1 MSKLY
6 NIYQVFELMRHIFLF
21 KIPKQNEKPRS
32 RIWGIIFYLVTAIYL
47 TYSLI
52 EMESIGDIV
61 AEWSVIYFATAIYM
75 RYHYAVSTFGIWNY
89 HLFDYPKIVELLKSI
104 QEFHDRLK
112 SDLNINVDLAKHR
125 IVLSVGVVVSMLLC
139 TLPFFIELRTTLL
152 YQQEF
157 LWFYLTTGAF
167 YYVFLSWNSLGS
179 IFYACTL
186 YIKASQISALT
197 NINKRQFVLPKF
209 ERLYFKWFENFSEL
223 VNSFGGIALL
233 NLATI
238 FVSATLGGYLVLNP
252 TSLYNVDMLLYA
264 DVVAL
269 SMLILL
275 IEAGKK
281 VCDDV
286 SMAQ

>member
-1 MSKLY
+1 MRKLY
-6 NIYQVFELMRHIFLF
+6 NIYEVFGLMRHIFLF

-47 TYSLI
+47 AYCLLV
-52 EMESIGDIV
+52 MESILDIV
-61 AEWSVIYFATAIYM
+61 TEWSVIYFATAIYM
-75 RYHYAVSTFGIWNY
+75 RYHYAVSTIGIWNY

-139 TLPFFIELRTTLL
+139 TLPFFIELRTT
-152 YQQEF
+152 YQEDY
-157 LWFYLTTGAF
+157 LWFFLTTGGF

-197 NINKRQFVLPKF
+197 NINEKQFVLPKF

-223 VNSFGGIALL
+223 VNSFGGIALV

-238 FVSATLGGYLVLNP
+238 FVSTTLGGYLVLNP
-252 TSLYNVDMLLYA
+252 TSTYNVDMLLYA

-275 IEAGKK
+275 LEAGKK

-286 SMAQ
+286 SIAQ